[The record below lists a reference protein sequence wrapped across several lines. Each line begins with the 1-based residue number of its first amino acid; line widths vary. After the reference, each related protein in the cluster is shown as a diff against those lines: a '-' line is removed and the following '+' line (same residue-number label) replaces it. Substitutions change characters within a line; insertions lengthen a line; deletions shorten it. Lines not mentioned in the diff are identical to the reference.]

1 MAPRARFRAISA
13 WPRGHTVSVR
23 VGFHDFRRDL
33 VLKKNE
39 HPLVSRE
46 PGIHLGE
53 EIIYAP
59 STDVDLPVVSQRDQ
73 REMQGRLGADY
84 FFNELYRPIHA
95 SRVSPRWLNILISRT
110 GAQNR
115 VKKPKRG
122 DAGE

>member
-1 MAPRARFRAISA
+1 MPPRARFRAISA

-59 STDVDLPVVSQRDQ
+59 STDVDLPVVSECDQ
-73 REMQGRLGADY
+73 REMQGRLAADY
-84 FFNELYRPIHA
+84 FFNELYRRSMLREFP
-95 SRVSPRWLNILISRT
+95 
-110 GAQNR
+110 
-115 VKKPKRG
+115 PKW
-122 DAGE
+122 